1 MKTLYTILFLILG
14 FGAASAQSYVFDSV
28 GVKSIEIGT
37 VVIKNDTW
45 VIKVDKANFTQYYL
59 PVNLPEKY
67 CINNQEVV
75 FEGAIG
81 RIPTNV
87 KMVGTPL
94 KLSMIRV
101 LYRTKPNPNNG
112 ETLSEEKV
120 SQTLPD
126 PDSVGFISN
135 ANGKIIAI
143 GDVFLIEQ
151 EINGETK
158 RYVPDF
164 LPQDFL
170 VANTAITFSAT
181 ILKSDPNVR
190 MMGTPIKIKDIK
202 SESTEQFDAQKI
214 QDAVKDLFPF
224 DSVGFLPETKG
235 TIKLIAGTFVI
246 EVDNGRNDITRYLPV
261 MLPEDFK
268 KEGLLVMV
276 SGTIGKIPANVRMV
290 GTPLTLAT
298 IGEIIE

>member
-1 MKTLYTILFLILG
+1 MKTLYTFLFLILG

-120 SQTLPD
+120 SQALPD

-268 KEGLLVMV
+268 KRDYSLWFQ
-276 SGTIGKIPANVRMV
+276 A
-290 GTPLTLAT
+290 PLAKYRPMYAW
-298 IGEIIE
+298 